1 MQYTFLYL
9 LIIYIYIYI
18 YIQTIIYKQHF
29 IKNQPIDSQSL
40 HVKGI
45 YSTNSEFDA
54 HIDTIK
60 DQFVKLGYEKTLVDS
75 SFEKVEKL
83 DRSVH
88 LAEQNKSK
96 KASRLPLSVAYNRA
110 LPPVENRPKIRG
122 HVSDTS
128 IS

>member
-1 MQYTFLYL
+1 MQSTFLYL

-18 YIQTIIYKQHF
+18 QTKIYKQHF

-45 YSTNSEFDA
+45 YSTNSEFEA

-60 DQFVKLGYEKTLVDS
+60 DQFVKLGYEKTLVNS

-88 LAEQNKSK
+88 LAEQNESK
-96 KASRLPLSVAYNRA
+96 KASRLSLSVAYNRA